1 MVQAQLDME
10 LYESGGSY
18 LDYMISSY
26 ISAEAQV
33 ETVEDLE
40 PYLRV
45 TAVNGDPEDPEARR
59 DIYILEK
66 GTLRLVE
73 VSYLNE
79 NGVRVGGQS
88 IDAGWDEGGLISNFL
103 TAWEETRTVTFVYDK
118 MLADGN
124 LVTSRVPVEVPAT
137 WEVLPRYPEETFCYL
152 NQEQTKE
159 YAYPG
164 DGTEDYTVYVTNT
177 AG

>member
-45 TAVNGDPEDPEARR
+45 TAVNGDPEDP
-59 DIYILEK
+59 
-66 GTLRLVE
+66 
-73 VSYLNE
+73 
-79 NGVRVGGQS
+79 
-88 IDAGWDEGGLISNFL
+88 
-103 TAWEETRTVTFVYDK
+103 
-118 MLADGN
+118 
-124 LVTSRVPVEVPAT
+124 
-137 WEVLPRYPEETFCYL
+137 
-152 NQEQTKE
+152 
-159 YAYPG
+159 
-164 DGTEDYTVYVTNT
+164 
-177 AG
+177 